1 MTVNGEAKPQHT
13 KRAARGW
20 RKRPLTS
27 IRVGKRGLEPP
38 TPTMSTWCSNQLS
51 YLPVPPSIASRRVF
65 DQTKSDR
72 AILPDRIVACG
83 TGASG
88 TIIAVDCAGGGHR
101 KETVALRSRR

>member
-20 RKRPLTS
+20 RKRPLAS

-51 YLPVPPSIASRRVF
+51 YLPDVPPSIQESGSPSKIRV
-65 DQTKSDR
+65 
-72 AILPDRIVACG
+72 IRICPRG
-83 TGASG
+83 
-88 TIIAVDCAGGGHR
+88 R
-101 KETVALRSRR
+101 